1 MDVLVVD
8 AGGGGSAS
16 AMSCPPGSFVT
27 QEFMNAAFNAL
38 SVNGVMIVNFV
49 TRSTE
54 AFRSAIEV
62 LGAQFPFLYS
72 MKAQEDLNRVV
83 IARKTE
89 WKIEHEQSEASWRFE
104 WDPNP
109 RIKLK
114 NIIC

>member
-1 MDVLVVD
+1 
-8 AGGGGSAS
+8 
-16 AMSCPPGSFVT
+16 
-27 QEFMNAAFNAL
+27 
-38 SVNGVMIVNFV
+38 MIVNFV

-54 AFRSAIEV
+54 AFRSAIEI

-89 WKIEHEQSEASWRFE
+89 WRIEDKESEVSWKFE

-114 NIIC
+114 NIVF